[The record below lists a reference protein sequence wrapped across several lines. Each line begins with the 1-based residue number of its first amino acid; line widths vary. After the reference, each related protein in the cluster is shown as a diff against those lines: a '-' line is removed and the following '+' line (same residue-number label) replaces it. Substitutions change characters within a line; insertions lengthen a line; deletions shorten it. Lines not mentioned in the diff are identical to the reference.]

1 MTDEEIVIV
10 GEVVVE
16 AGIAKSVKED
26 ATGIEIAIVTVGTVI
41 EIATEIVTE
50 NAVAA
55 GKSQLKSNLK
65 KTKMQKER
73 NDDVNARE
81 TATVTADVTETVIA
95 TVTDETVTDVTG
107 IVVIAYR
114 SRRNKMTGMEIWNKI
129 LLT

>member
-1 MTDEEIVIV
+1 MTEEEIVIA

-16 AGIAKSVKED
+16 AGIAKSVTED
-26 ATGIEIAIVTVGTVI
+26 VTGIEIVIVGTVI
-41 EIATEIVTE
+41 EIVTETATE

-55 GKSQLKSNLK
+55 GKSQLKSNQK
-65 KTKMQKER
+65 KTKMQKEKSE
-73 NDDVNARE
+73 DVNARE
-81 TATVTADVTETVIA
+81 IATVTADVTEIV
-95 TVTDETVTDVTG
+95 TVTDETVTDVTE

>member
-1 MTDEEIVIV
+1 MTEEEIVIA

-16 AGIAKSVKED
+16 AGIAKSVTED
-26 ATGIEIAIVTVGTVI
+26 VTGIEIVIVGTVI
-41 EIATEIVTE
+41 EIATETATE

-65 KTKMQKER
+65 KTKMQKEKSE
-73 NDDVNARE
+73 DVNARE
-81 TATVTADVTETVIA
+81 IATVTVDVTEIV
-95 TVTDETVTDVTG
+95 TVTDETVTDVTE
-107 IVVIAYR
+107 IVVIAFK